1 VTAPPDGPPAPPG
14 DPSGQAPRAP
24 EPRAA
29 RAATRRDVRAAL
41 ALAGPVLFTPP
52 ALALADRDATV
63 LGVPTLVVYVL
74 VAWLLGILL
83 TFLAAR
89 EPREGRR

>member
-1 VTAPPDGPPAPPG
+1 MTAPPDGGAADLPA
-14 DPSGQAPRAP
+14 APRAP
-24 EPRAA
+24 EPRPA

-63 LGVPTLVVYVL
+63 LGVPSLVVYVL
-74 VAWLLGILL
+74 GAWLLGIVL
-83 TFLAAR
+83 TFLTAR
-89 EPREGRR
+89 EPGGGRQ